1 MQKRFHIIENLM
13 QRIKDLTEDGFTVV
27 YFVLWSDRS
36 KYTPFSHYGQILS
49 QLKYNLSSI

>member
-13 QRIKDLTEDGFTVV
+13 QRIKDSTEDGFTVV

-36 KYTPFSHYGQILS
+36 KYTPFSHYSQILS
-49 QLKYNLSSI
+49 Q

>member
-27 YFVLWSDRS
+27 YFVLWSDHS
-36 KYTPFSHYGQILS
+36 KYIPFSHYGQILS
-49 QLKYNLSSI
+49 Q